1 MTREA
6 DRLLRQADGDGRHT
20 FDAGGRE
27 LDDSRTVNVN
37 NKDALRHPTDDV
49 DGR

>member
-20 FDAGGRE
+20 FDAGGE